1 MATTVLRDVRFGGT
15 SLLRSRL
22 IRLRAVARLECLQ
35 LLRDRTSI
43 ALIVIVPAIQLVLFG
58 YAVNLNPKNIP
69 LAIARQH
76 DGSLDQLQRT
86 IEGTGYFTI
95 VADGLPSGAAERM
108 VRAGTALVGIEL
120 PRRESSDADAPAIE
134 PRIIVDATDPATV
147 RPALAA
153 LESAYWR
160 QLAQRSP
167 LVLTPPTVEVNWLYN
182 PESRTAWMLV
192 PGLVGVVVMIS
203 MLMLGALTLVRER
216 ERGTWETLLVTPTT
230 ASEVLLGKLSPYVII
245 GTIQAGVVIA
255 VARLL
260 FALPV
265 AGNVWALVAVVPLYA
280 TAHLMLGFIFSEL
293 AENQLQAMQ
302 GAVFFYLP
310 SMLLSGFMFPFH
322 GMPPWARMIGEAL
335 PLTHFVRAA
344 RGVLLRGEGTG
355 FVVSEM
361 VPIAIFTLLA
371 TGIALAVYRRR
382 ID

>member
-1 MATTVLRDVRFGGT
+1 VPGLVRVRLSCT
-15 SLLRSRL
+15 SLSVRKERRS
-22 IRLRAVARLECLQ
+22 ITAYVE
-35 LLRDRTSI
+35 
-43 ALIVIVPAIQLVLFG
+43 
-58 YAVNLNPKNIP
+58 
-69 LAIARQH
+69 
-76 DGSLDQLQRT
+76 
-86 IEGTGYFTI
+86 TGYFTI
-95 VADGLPSGAAERM
+95 LADGLPPGAAERM
-108 VRAGTALVGIEL
+108 VREGTALVGIEL
-120 PRRESSDADAPAIE
+120 PRLESSDADAPAIE

-160 QLAQRSP
+160 QVAQRSP
-167 LVLTPPTVEVNWLYN
+167 LVLTQTTVDVNWLYN
-182 PESRTAWMLV
+182 PDSRTAWTIV

-216 ERGTWETLLVTPTT
+216 ERGTWETLMVTPTT
-230 ASEVLLGKLSPYVII
+230 ASEVLLGKLSQYVII
-245 GTIQAGVVIA
+245 GTIQASVVIV

-260 FALPV
+260 FSLPV
-265 AGNVWALVAVVPLYA
+265 TGNVWALVAVVPLYA

-322 GMPPWARMIGEAL
+322 GMPTWARLIGEAL
-335 PLTHFVRAA
+335 PLTHFVRSA
-344 RGVLLRGEGTG
+344 RGVLLKGEGAW

-361 VPIAIFTLLA
+361 VPVALFTLIA
-371 TGIALAVYRRR
+371 TGVALALYRRR